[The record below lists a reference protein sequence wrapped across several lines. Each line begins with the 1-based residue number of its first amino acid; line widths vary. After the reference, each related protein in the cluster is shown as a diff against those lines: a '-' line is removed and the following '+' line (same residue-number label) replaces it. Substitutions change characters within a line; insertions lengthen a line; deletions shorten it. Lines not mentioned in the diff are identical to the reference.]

1 MASKRSYGDRCGVAR
16 ALDVVGERWAFL
28 VVRELLLGPKR
39 FTDLRAGLPHL
50 GPDMLSQRLRDLEA
64 AGLVRRGMLSAAA
77 GTRVYELTPRGQELE
92 PVVLA
97 LGAWGSRAPFPDGDA
112 RLGVDSAVLALKTLF
127 DPGAAGSL
135 DEEIEL
141 RLDGEPFRARISGG
155 RLEVARGAAA
165 DPTATIETDP
175 GTLAHVLWHGR
186 RLTAALRSGEVKIAG
201 DRSAAR
207 RFLALFPAPEPAAPP
222 ERAASRERAAPSK
235 RAAAP
240 PRRAAA
246 TPERAAARSER
257 AAAAPKR
264 AGATEPGAPKRPA
277 PRKSAA
283 RTKAKTAARARQS

>member
-1 MASKRSYGDRCGVAR
+1 MAGKRSYNDRCGIAR
-16 ALDVVGERWAFL
+16 ALDVVGERWALL

-39 FTDLRAGLPHL
+39 FSDLRAGLRSI
-50 GPDMLSQRLRDLEA
+50 GPDVLAQRLKDLEA
-64 AGLVRRGMLSAAA
+64 AGILRRAKLPPPAAA
-77 GTRVYELTPRGQELE
+77 QVYELTDRGRELE

-135 DEEIEL
+135 DEEVEL

-186 RLTAALRSGEVKIAG
+186 RLTAALRRGEGKIAG

-207 RFLALFPAPEPAAPP
+207 GLLALFPAREPPARPEPPRP
-222 ERAASRERAAPSK
+222 GERAAPWN

-246 TPERAAARSER
+246 
-257 AAAAPKR
+257 
-264 AGATEPGAPKRPA
+264 
-277 PRKSAA
+277 
-283 RTKAKTAARARQS
+283 